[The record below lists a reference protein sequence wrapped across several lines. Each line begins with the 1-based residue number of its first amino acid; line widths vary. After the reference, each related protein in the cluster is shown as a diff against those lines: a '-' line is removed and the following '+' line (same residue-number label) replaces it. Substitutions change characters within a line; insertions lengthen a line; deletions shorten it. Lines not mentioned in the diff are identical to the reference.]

1 MKSVLQV
8 APRKQYEKPSL
19 KVYGNLDA
27 LTATV
32 ANVANMDGGA
42 AGMNRTS

>member
-19 KVYGNLDA
+19 KVYGNIDA

-32 ANVANMDGGA
+32 SNTTNMDGGG